1 MLNSVVEFVGDR
13 EIGAIINL
21 NFASYTV
28 AEVEVVSD
36 SAYWI
41 ELRVP
46 GEMKAV
52 LTAEK
57 MVALFAAGIASE
69 TREAIMTAFHEL
81 LINAI
86 EHGCRLDKSKSVGV
100 SFVRLKRA
108 VICQIKDPG
117 KGFDPARL
125 DHAAVNNPADEPLR
139 HARVR
144 EEKGIRA
151 GGYGLLLTMGLVD
164 ELVYNEQ
171 HNEVVFVKYLA

>member
-1 MLNSVVEFVGDR
+1 MLNSVVETVIDGEVG
-13 EIGAIINL
+13 ATINL
-21 NFASYTV
+21 DLASYAV

-36 SAYWI
+36 SPYWI

-57 MVALFAAGIASE
+57 MLALFAAGIASE
-69 TREAIMTAFHEL
+69 TREAIMAAFREL
-81 LINAI
+81 LENAI

-100 SFVRLKRA
+100 RFVRLKRA
-108 VICQIKDPG
+108 VFCQIKDPG
-117 KGFDPARL
+117 KGFDPTQM

-139 HARVR
+139 HARLR

-151 GGYGLLLTMGLVD
+151 GGYGLLLTTRLVD